1 MSTYISPSYTFD
13 EYKKALNH
21 QLDEESEEVV
31 LEDMKKVGESVAN
44 YVASKMFDIFDDN
57 DGFNLK
63 HKYYVSTTNK
73 DDKDKYKHPTIK
85 PLEMVENHILHAT
98 KEGDTVL
105 DCFAGSGTTL
115 VACRNTKRNY
125 IGFELDETYYKTA
138 KDRLNNVDAKGN
150 ISLF

>member
-1 MSTYISPSYTFD
+1 MNEKKCNFEILTWHKTNPIPKTNNVWLSDT
-13 EYKKALNH
+13 EYCLFFREKNAHKL
-21 QLDEESEEVV
+21 
-31 LEDMKKVGESVAN
+31 
-44 YVASKMFDIFDDN
+44 N

-63 HKYYVSTTNK
+63 HKYYISSTNK
-73 DDKDKYKHPTIK
+73 DDKEKYKHPTIK

-125 IGFELDETYYKTA
+125 IGFELDETYYKIA